1 MDLLTCLSSEV
12 AADIL
17 TKWVTLK
24 GLLMVDTAFCST
36 TQRPMF
42 LNTLSCS
49 RCILPMV
56 TLKYG
61 TKAKYYEWFTRR
73 GVRSSYYEIHSDFLS
88 RDSEYLARFGRHVT
102 SVTMKSIR
110 TDFASA
116 VALVYNNCK
125 ELKAIECKD
134 CLIDN
139 SLCRLLATL
148 RKISELRLDDL
159 QRMQIDP
166 NDLLVIVC
174 PNIDTLC
181 LSVRFKN
188 DKGAK
193 TALVA
198 AFVCICPNLTKCAIH
213 EFPLLEHLG
222 VRIFTKQCRKLKR
235 LALTTES
242 SYVQVTD
249 RDLFFL
255 GKCCPKLEH
264 LDVSGSEEL
273 TDRGIFGAS
282 PHFPRLRSICLVDT
296 SIGNCGVRGLARCC
310 PRLEA
315 IFLRGENHTI
325 TPSSINDLLLE
336 RPGLTTLSFCFQ
348 ENENA
353 FGEIELELLGNLT
366 TLHVHRPPPDF
377 LAELPQHCPLL
388 QTLYCTDADSLEGLE
403 EVILLCSNLRHLR
416 FSDMAVPEFTRKRW
430 QFLRPNVTC
439 TKDEYVYDALTFN
452 G

>member
-1 MDLLTCLSSEV
+1 MYLLTSLPSEV
-12 AADIL
+12 AVDII
-17 TKWVTLK
+17 TKWVTVK
-24 GLLMVDTAFCST
+24 ELLAVDTSYCST
-36 TQRPMF
+36 AQRPIF
-42 LNTLSCS
+42 LNILNCS
-49 RCILPMV
+49 RCILPMFP
-56 TLKYG
+56 LEG
-61 TKAKYYEWFTRR
+61 GLKAKYYGWLNMR
-73 GVRSSYYEIHSDFLS
+73 GVRSSHYELHSDFLS
-88 RDSEYLARFGRHVT
+88 RDGEYLMRFGRLVS
-102 SVTMKSIR
+102 SVTMKSVR
-110 TDFASA
+110 TGFASA
-116 VALVYNNCK
+116 AALVYNNCK
-125 ELKAIECKD
+125 ELKAFECKD

-148 RKISELRLDDL
+148 RGITELRLDDL

-181 LSVRFKN
+181 LNVRFKN

-198 AFVCICPNLTKCAIH
+198 AFVRICPNLTKCAIH

-249 RDLFFL
+249 KDLISL
-255 GKCCPKLEH
+255 GKCCPKLKH

-273 TDRGIFGAS
+273 TDRGIFRAS
-282 PHFPRLRSICLVDT
+282 PLFPRLRSICLVET
-296 SIGNCGVRGLARCC
+296 SIGDRGVRGLAHSC
-310 PRLEA
+310 PHLEA
-315 IFLRGENHTI
+315 VFLRGENHTI
-325 TPSSINDLLLE
+325 TPSSINDLLFE
-336 RPGLTTLSFCFQ
+336 SPGLTTLSFCFQ
-348 ENENA
+348 DNESY
-353 FGEIELELLGNLT
+353 FDEIELELLENLT

-403 EVILLCSNLRHLR
+403 EVIMHSSNLRQLR
-416 FSDMAVPEFTRKRW
+416 FSDMAVPEFTRERW
-430 QFLRPNVTC
+430 QFLRPNLAC
-439 TKDEYVYDALTFN
+439 TQDEYVYDALTFN